1 MARRRS
7 REFDNA
13 DFAAAVID
21 LYNAAIRGELKIF
34 SGNQDREVREVA
46 FGITIIR
53 QLLDREAKADKAQP
67 DPTKPILGA
76 LAIVDALTSG
86 RDHPIWR
93 HIAGLKSKRF
103 RMQNAPPNLLE
114 QMGRV
119 VVVGLVRAYQEVAN
133 VSASAA
139 RDAVIAA
146 CRFRD
151 FEFGKEQIRRWDR
164 TFREQSE
171 QGPDAFA
178 NLFFEGVKKLEEA
191 IEAGDERA
199 KDLEWFTKLGPEG
212 RVLAIGRMRVWQ
224 IWAVPGAQSDP

>member
-7 REFDNA
+7 SEVDNA
-13 DFAAAVID
+13 DFAAAVIE
-21 LYNAAIRGELKIF
+21 LYKAAMRGELEKF
-34 SGNQDREVREVA
+34 AGTQDREVREVA

-53 QLLDREAKADKAQP
+53 QLLDREAKAEKAPP
-67 DPTKPILGA
+67 DPAKPVLGA

-103 RMQNAPPNLLE
+103 RMQNAPPNRAEHL
-114 QMGRV
+114 GRV
-119 VVVGLVRAYQEVAN
+119 CVVGLVRAYQQTAN
-133 VSASAA
+133 VSAKVA

-146 CRFRD
+146 CRFED
-151 FEFGKEQIRRWDR
+151 FAFGTEQIKRWDR
-164 TFREQSE
+164 TFREQNE

-178 NLFFEGVKKLEEA
+178 NLFFDEVKKLEEA

-199 KDLEWFTKLGPEG
+199 KGFEWFTKLGPDD
-212 RVLAIGRMRVWQ
+212 RVLAIGRKRVWQ
-224 IWAVPGAQSDP
+224 TWAIPGAQNDP